1 MLVAPFILPL
11 ESDVYRDFRANIS
24 FTNIIHNYD
33 LNAIVSFYSLSYP
46 YDIVPVNGEV
56 IAYKGSLWLNIT
68 PVTTT
73 LPVTGGVTFIDFIY
87 TQSIASTTWVIN
99 HNLNRHPSVTIMDAS
114 NTIIVGDITNT
125 SLNQLI
131 INFSIP
137 VSGSA
142 YLV

>member
-1 MLVAPFILPL
+1 MASVIFPNLT
-11 ESDVYRDFRANIS
+11 DVSVDFRAVIT
-24 FTNIIHNYD
+24 FTRLAHEFNC
-33 LNAIVSFYSLSYP
+33 NAVVSFYSLAYP

-73 LPVTGGVTFIDFIY
+73 LPVSGGVTLIDFIF

-114 NTIIVGDITNT
+114 NTIIFGDITNT
-125 SLNQLI
+125 SLNQI
-131 INFSIP
+131 ILNFSIP